1 MLCTVTQVEEVK
13 ILVRMLPIWF
23 TSVFYAASMCQTA
36 TTFIQQGNKMNT
48 KIGSFSVPP
57 ASMNSASVIFMMIF
71 VVIQDSIVI
80 PMARRYTGN
89 VAGLTQL
96 QRMGVGRFLAVPALA
111 AAALVEMW
119 RLRSIGAGHNLSIAW
134 QLPQFM
140 LITCSDVFC
149 GIAQLEFFYSEA
161 PMSMRSLCSAFSF
174 LAMSLGYYLNSMIIS
189 AIAALS
195 KSGGGQGWLPA
206 DLNDGHLDYYFWL
219 WAGIGAVNFVV
230 YTAFA
235 KNYTMASSAGNG
247 KETAALE
254 SGQASSSSSSSS
266 SPAAAAKMTAVAGKP
281 RPFTWTGPAIVMGF
295 ELLESIAFSGVAL
308 NLVIYLGTVLHGT
321 TAFNAA
327 HVDTWNGT
335 TFIVP
340 VLVAFLADSCWGNP
354 EESRRKQSFFTWFFG
369 AINLG
374 IFVAGTLVSWLQQ
387 NVSWALGFGVS
398 ALCLLLAAAGFLAGT
413 PWYRVQLPA
422 GSPLRDI
429 LRVVVASVK
438 KRKTRLPAAAG
449 QGDLGLHEVAEDD
462 DLQKLVH
469 TKGLRCLDKAAAK
482 GGDGH
487 EGPWN
492 LCTVSEVEAVKIL
505 ARMVPIWVTCVLYA
519 ASLGQ
524 MTTTFIQ
531 QGMTMD
537 NKLLGKVKVPVASMV
552 SIEVVFMLLWVL
564 LHDAVIMPL
573 ARRWG
578 RAGSAGLSQ
587 LQRMGV
593 GRVLVVLAMATAAL
607 VESRRLRVAGAG
619 RKMGIAWQVP
629 QFVLVAG
636 SDVFCGIAQLEF
648 FYGEAPAS
656 MRSICSAFS
665 FLALSLGFY
674 VNSVVVTAV
683 AALRPGWLTRDLNE
697 GHLDYYFWLWAVISA
712 GNLLLYLLLA
722 ARYTPKQ
729 VLRHSPSP

>member
-1 MLCTVTQVEEVK
+1 MSIEWMDAGPRAAHPVRGDLALPAVVVRGA
-13 ILVRMLPIWF
+13 LV
-23 TSVFYAASMCQTA
+23 S
-36 TTFIQQGNKMNT
+36 
-48 KIGSFSVPP
+48 
-57 ASMNSASVIFMMIF
+57 
-71 VVIQDSIVI
+71 
-80 PMARRYTGN
+80 
-89 VAGLTQL
+89 AGLTDPVL
-96 QRMGVGRFLAVPALA
+96 RLLRGAVPDLHRHGGRQ
-111 AAALVEMW
+111 V
-119 RLRSIGAGHNLSIAW
+119 GAPPVRG
-134 QLPQFM
+134 
-140 LITCSDVFC
+140 
-149 GIAQLEFFYSEA
+149 
-161 PMSMRSLCSAFSF
+161 
-174 LAMSLGYYLNSMIIS
+174 
-189 AIAALS
+189 
-195 KSGGGQGWLPA
+195 
-206 DLNDGHLDYYFWL
+206 
-219 WAGIGAVNFVV
+219 GAVRRQQ
-230 YTAFA
+230 
-235 KNYTMASSAGNG
+235 S
-247 KETAALE
+247 
-254 SGQASSSSSSSS
+254 
-266 SPAAAAKMTAVAGKP
+266 
-281 RPFTWTGPAIVMGF
+281 
-295 ELLESIAFSGVAL
+295 
-308 NLVIYLGTVLHGT
+308 
-321 TAFNAA
+321 
-327 HVDTWNGT
+327 
-335 TFIVP
+335 
-340 VLVAFLADSCWGNP
+340 

-398 ALCLLLAAAGFLAGT
+398 ALCLLLASAGFLAGT

-438 KRKTRLPAAAG
+438 KRKARLPAAADR
-449 QGDLGLHEVAEDD
+449 GDLGLHEVAEDD
-462 DLQKLVH
+462 DLQKLAH

-482 GGDGH
+482 SGGDGH
-487 EGPWN
+487 EGPWS

-537 NKLLGKVKVPVASMV
+537 NRLVGRVKVPVASMV
-552 SIEVVFMLLWVL
+552 SIEVVFMLVWVL
-564 LHDAVIMPL
+564 LHAVIMPL

-578 RAGSAGLSQ
+578 RAGSARLSQ

-683 AALRPGWLTRDLNE
+683 AALRPGWLAPNLNE
-697 GHLDYYFWLWAVISA
+697 GTSTTTSGCGPSSA
-712 GNLLLYLLLA
+712 PATCCSTCCLPPGT
-722 ARYTPKQ
+722 RQT
-729 VLRHSPSP
+729 SPPPPPPPS